1 MRDNLVE
8 TLFSLLTSADHAEA
22 IAGDLIQ
29 ERQHRGSRWFW
40 WHAFAT
46 AVALWASAVAR
57 APLRTLLV
65 AAGGFALF
73 AVPMV
78 AGVAAVSLFPTLFN
92 ALVAWSLLAIIWWGG
107 ALWTGA
113 SVAAL
118 APTRGMTACVT
129 LVVLGEALLLS
140 LWVAGVPLDL
150 LRVTTGLVYTT
161 AGGAACP
168 LLVGAAVGRRHA

>member
-107 ALWTGA
+107 GTHDPPHR
-113 SVAAL
+113 VRIVR
-118 APTRGMTACVT
+118 AP
-129 LVVLGEALLLS
+129 
-140 LWVAGVPLDL
+140 AGN
-150 LRVTTGLVYTT
+150 
-161 AGGAACP
+161 
-168 LLVGAAVGRRHA
+168 GRRVVATGGVEGSVRPCDQDDRRR